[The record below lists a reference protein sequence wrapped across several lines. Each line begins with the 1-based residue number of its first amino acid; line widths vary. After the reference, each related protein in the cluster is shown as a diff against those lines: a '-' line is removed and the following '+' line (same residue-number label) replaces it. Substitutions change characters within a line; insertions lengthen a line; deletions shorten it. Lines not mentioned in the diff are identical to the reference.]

1 MTNWKRAKKVLILSQ
16 KQEVLLFSATPHHI
30 EMEELHIQSLITDLA
45 LILTLGAIVTIIFK
59 LLKQPVVLGYIV
71 AGFIASPHFAFLPSV
86 GNEANIEFW
95 AQIGIVVLLFSL
107 GLEFSFKKL
116 INAGSTAISTA
127 LIIVIGM
134 LATGFIIGKTMG
146 FTSVNSIFMGA
157 MLSMSSTTIIL
168 KALTDLNMRH
178 RRFVPGVFAVLIVED
193 LFAVVMMVILS
204 SIAINKTVEGGE
216 MVKSILKLSFF
227 LIIWFVVG
235 VFLIP
240 TIFRKFRRVIS
251 DEMMLVISMGLCFL
265 MAIYSVESGFSLALG
280 AFVMGSI
287 LAGTS
292 EAERIERIINPV
304 KDLFGAVFFISVG
317 MMVDP
322 QVIVHYAGMI
332 TLLSVVVIVGM
343 IVFGTIGM
351 LATGQPLRIAM
362 ESGFSLTQIGEFS
375 FIIATLGTTLGVLD
389 SSIYP
394 IIVAVSVITTF
405 TTPFF
410 IKSAIPSYN
419 FVEKHLPKRWSI
431 LLEGYSKTVN
441 ENVKNTSR
449 GIWAS
454 LIKRNLLRLILYSV
468 VIIASIFLLRTYVIP
483 FINELLSSVMNQK
496 LALLLS
502 VFVALLL
509 LSPFFYAIVT
519 PKMSRKEKLL
529 LNGASQNVVE
539 FMPRMVMVVVGGLL
553 SMVYVTSL
561 LYGFYSSH
569 ISVIV
574 AVVYLLALIVIF
586 SPVLHKQLESLEKRF
601 MSNVNERENRRTGK
615 ENNLVSDMHLA
626 YMTVGYGCPF
636 VGERLKNAD
645 LRRKYGVNVV
655 AIQRNSVRY
664 PIPTG
669 NMRIFP
675 GDQIGVIGTDEQI
688 QVLLPLLEDKGN
700 VAPEA
705 SPDVQFTHFAIS
717 ETSPLI
723 GKTLAE
729 ARLREEYKSLLVAVE
744 RGDDNFLSPTPD
756 IVFTPDDVLWIV
768 GDKDLIKELK

>member
-1 MTNWKRAKKVLILSQ
+1 MD
-16 KQEVLLFSATPHHI
+16 
-30 EMEELHIQSLITDLA
+30 ELHVQSLIYDLA
-45 LILTLGAIVTIIFK
+45 LILTLGAAATIIFK

-71 AGFIASPHFAFLPSV
+71 AGFIASPHFSFLPSV

-95 AQIGIVVLLFSL
+95 AQLGIVVLLFSL

-116 INAGSTAISTA
+116 INAGGTAIATA
-127 LIIVIGM
+127 LIIVMGM
-134 LATGFIIGKTMG
+134 LGTGFVIGKSMG
-146 FTSVNSIFMGA
+146 FTSVNSIFLGA

-235 VFLIP
+235 VYLIP
-240 TIFRKFRRVIS
+240 TIFNRFRRIIS
-251 DEMMLVISMGLCFL
+251 DEMMLVIAMGLCFL
-265 MAIYSVESGFSLALG
+265 MAIFSVESGFSLALG
-280 AFVMGSI
+280 AFIMGSI

-322 QVIVHYAGMI
+322 DVIVQYAGI
-332 TLLSVVVIVGM
+332 IALLSVVVIVGM
-343 IVFGTIGM
+343 IIFGTTGM
-351 LATGQPLRIAM
+351 LATGQPLKIAM

-375 FIIATLGTTLGVLD
+375 FIIATLGTTLDVLD
-389 SSIYP
+389 DSIYP

-410 IKSAIPSYN
+410 IKSAIPCYN
-419 FVEKHLPKRWSI
+419 RVEKLLPKKWNA
-431 LLEGYSKTVN
+431 LLEGYTKTASAD
-441 ENVKNTSR
+441 VKPAQRN
-449 GIWAS
+449 IWVS
-454 LIKRNLLRLILYSV
+454 IVKRHVFRLVLFSV
-468 VIIASIFLLRTYVIP
+468 VIFASIFILRSYLIPIVCQLLEKVMSPRVAL
-483 FINELLSSVMNQK
+483 FVSVA
-496 LALLLS
+496 LALL
-502 VFVALLL
+502 A
-509 LSPFFYAIVT
+509 LSPFFYAIIT
-519 PKMSRKEKLL
+519 PKLDRSERKKLKESNISGL
-529 LNGASQNVVE
+529 AM
-539 FMPRMVMVVVGGLL
+539 MPRIVMMVIGGILTMAFITILL
-553 SMVYVTSL
+553 F
-561 LYGFYSSH
+561 GFYSSLT
-569 ISVIV
+569 SVLVAIIYFIV
-574 AVVYLLALIVIF
+574 LVLLL
-586 SPVLHKQLESLEKRF
+586 SPLARKQLDNMEKHF
-601 MSNVNERENRRTGK
+601 ISNVNERENRRTGK

-626 YMTVGYGCPF
+626 YMTVGYDCPF

-688 QVLLPLLEDKGN
+688 QTLLPLLEANKVN
-700 VAPEA
+700 AEA
-705 SPDVQFTHFAIS
+705 DYSDVKFTHFVLS
-717 ETSPLI
+717 DTSPLI
-723 GKTLAE
+723 GKRLAD
-729 ARLREEYKSLLVAVE
+729 ARLREDYKSLLVAVG
-744 RGDDNFLSPTPD
+744 RGEEDYLSPTPD
-756 IVFTPDDVLWIV
+756 IEFAVGDILWIV
-768 GDKDLIKELK
+768 GDTQKMKELK

>member
-1 MTNWKRAKKVLILSQ
+1 MD
-16 KQEVLLFSATPHHI
+16 
-30 EMEELHIQSLITDLA
+30 ELHVQSLIYDLA
-45 LILTLGAIVTIIFK
+45 LILTLGAAATIIFK

-71 AGFIASPHFAFLPSV
+71 AGFIASPHFSFLPSV

-95 AQIGIVVLLFSL
+95 AQLGIVVLLFSL

-116 INAGSTAISTA
+116 INAGGTAIATA
-127 LIIVIGM
+127 LIIVMGM
-134 LATGFIIGKTMG
+134 LGTGFVIGKSMG
-146 FTSVNSIFMGA
+146 FTSVNSIFLGA

-216 MVKSILKLSFF
+216 MIRSIIKLSFF

-251 DEMMLVISMGLCFL
+251 DEMMLIIAMGLCFL
-265 MAIYSVESGFSLALG
+265 MAIFSVESGFSLALG

-287 LAGTS
+287 LAGTPD
-292 EAERIERIINPV
+292 AERIERIINPV

-322 QVIVHYAGMI
+322 DVIVQYAGI
-332 TLLSVVVIVGM
+332 IALLSVVVIVGM
-343 IVFGTIGM
+343 IIFGTTGM
-351 LATGQPLRIAM
+351 LATGQPLKIAM

-375 FIIATLGTTLGVLD
+375 FIIATLGTTLDVLD
-389 SSIYP
+389 DSIYP

-410 IKSAIPSYN
+410 IKSAIPCYN
-419 FVEKHLPKRWSI
+419 RVEKLLPKKWNA
-431 LLEGYSKTVN
+431 LLEGYTKTASAD
-441 ENVKNTSR
+441 VKPAQRN
-449 GIWAS
+449 IWVS
-454 LIKRNLLRLILYSV
+454 IVKRHVFRLVLFSV
-468 VIIASIFLLRTYVIP
+468 VIFASIFILRAYLIPIVCRLLEKVMSP
-483 FINELLSSVMNQK
+483 GFALFVSVA
-496 LALLLS
+496 LALL
-502 VFVALLL
+502 A
-509 LSPFFYAIVT
+509 LSPFFYAIIT
-519 PKMSRKEKLL
+519 PKLDRRERKTLKESNISGL
-529 LNGASQNVVE
+529 VM
-539 FMPRMVMVVVGGLL
+539 MPRIVMMVIGGILTMAFITILL
-553 SMVYVTSL
+553 FK
-561 LYGFYSSH
+561 FYSSLT
-569 ISVIV
+569 SVLV
-574 AVVYLLALIVIF
+574 AIIYLVMLVLVLSPLAR
-586 SPVLHKQLESLEKRF
+586 KQLDNLEKRF
-601 MSNVNERENRRTGK
+601 ISNVNERENRRTGK

-626 YMTVGYGCPF
+626 YMTVGYDCPF

-688 QVLLPLLEDKGN
+688 QALLPLLEANKVNAEVD
-700 VAPEA
+700 
-705 SPDVQFTHFAIS
+705 SSDVKFTHFVLS
-717 ETSPLI
+717 DTSPLI
-723 GKTLAE
+723 GKRLAD
-729 ARLREEYKSLLVAVE
+729 ARLREDYKSLLVAVG
-744 RGDDNFLSPTPD
+744 RGEEDYLSPTPD
-756 IVFTPDDVLWIV
+756 IEFAAGDILWIV
-768 GDKDLIKELK
+768 GDTQKMKELK